1 MISSDMTVLMNT
13 MADERIEQLLTLFA
27 DVKLTVSLPPRTGLM
42 MLTVQDSFGTDF
54 HVGEVLVTEARVL
67 FHGSEGFGM
76 VAGEAPRRALARAA
90 ADAVLRCPEA
100 TVLQK
105 SLLSLLRQ
113 EEGLQAARQA
123 EQAALIAATKVNFDL
138 MPGA

>member
-1 MISSDMTVLMNT
+1 MTSSDLTVLINT
-13 MADERIEQLLTLFA
+13 MEDERIEHLLRLFT

-90 ADAVLRCPEA
+90 ADAVLRCPES
-100 TVLQK
+100 TVIQK
-105 SLLSLLRQ
+105 NLISWLRQ
-113 EEGLQAARQA
+113 QEGLQATRQA
-123 EQAALIAATKVNFDL
+123 EQTALVAATKVNFDL

>member
-1 MISSDMTVLMNT
+1 MTSTAYTSLLDSM
-13 MADERIEQLLTLFA
+13 DDLRIEQLLALFS
-27 DVKLTVSLPPRTGLM
+27 DVKLTVSLAPRTGLM
-42 MLTVQDSFGTDF
+42 MLSVQDSIGTDF
-54 HVGEVLVTEARVL
+54 HVGEVLVTEARIL
-67 FHGSEGFGM
+67 FHDIEGFGM

-90 ADAVLRCPEA
+90 ADAVLRSPESS
-100 TVLQK
+100 LIQK

-113 EEGLQAARQA
+113 EEMLQQTIKA